1 MPFVKLDCRI
11 LDSSLWIDRE
21 SREIFITALLMAVPT
36 ALDSQADVYEPID
49 GNEVEPWYIQPGE
62 YGLVEASGGAI
73 CRRACI
79 EPEIGLEALKR
90 LCSPEVDSRSTD
102 FSGRRM
108 ARIDGGF
115 LILNFRKYRD
125 KDHTAAE
132 RQRRYREK
140 KRNAVSSQDN
150 GVTLRNITEAE
161 AEAEADTDTSPT
173 ERVAVP
179 HQKIVDLYHEH
190 CPALPRVKVINSKR
204 QAALRA
210 RWKTFSVEVKGK
222 ERYFNDLKT
231 WERYFKFITNNCP
244 FLLGKNDRNWV
255 ANFDF
260 CIRET
265 AMVGVFENKYEERK

>member
-1 MPFVKLDCRI
+1 MPFVKLDCNI
-11 LDSSLWIDRE
+11 LNSSLWIDRDA
-21 SREIFITALLMAVPT
+21 REIFITALLMAVPHS
-36 ALDSQADVYEPID
+36 LDEETQEYGIGSNEPTGWMI
-49 GNEVEPWYIQPGE
+49 PPGE
-62 YGLVEASGGAI
+62 YGFVAAASVGI
-73 CRRACI
+73 CRQACI
-79 EPEIGLEALKR
+79 EVDKGMAALIRLAQPE
-90 LCSPEVDSRSTD
+90 PDSRTPSFD
-102 FSGRRM
+102 GRRM
-108 ARIDGGF
+108 VRVDGGF
-115 LILNFRKYRD
+115 VVLNFRKYRD

-140 KRNAVSSQDN
+140 KRNAATSRN
-150 GVTLRNITEAE
+150 GVTLRNITQAE

-179 HQKIVDLYHEH
+179 HQKIVDLYHEY
-190 CPALPRVKVINSKR
+190 CPALPRVKKINSKR

-222 ERYFNDLKT
+222 EEFFNDLYT

-244 FLLGKNDRNWV
+244 FLLGENDRNWV

-265 AMVGVFENKYEERK
+265 AMVGVFENKYVARK